1 MLWWNCANTQA
12 SYKHSLL
19 VYAISTKVACTGL
32 FYFFFTSICY
42 VKVPLI
48 NSLIRNFNFSFL
60 LALFDFNFYL
70 YEYVT
75 ARLQSKEEGK
85 HFNQLLLILYK
96 IYSEENR

>member
-1 MLWWNCANTQA
+1 MVKVLVELCEYTGFV
-12 SYKHSLL
+12 YKHSLL
-19 VYAISTKVACTGL
+19 AHAISTKVACTGL

-48 NSLIRNFNFSFL
+48 NSLIRNFIFSFL

-70 YEYVT
+70 YEYKT

-85 HFNQLLLILYK
+85 HLSKLLLILY
-96 IYSEENR
+96 